1 MLVIR
6 YKFSVLFLFLF
17 LSFAYSDNYKSV
29 ELDTLFEKLSKIDSP
44 NQATLIEKK
53 IWKVWN
59 KHPKNDKLTN
69 KLKFGREL
77 MSEGSYNYALQIF
90 TNIIRTDPL
99 WSEAWNAR
107 ATLFFYMNNY
117 KESLKDIDKVLD
129 LEPRHFGALSGR
141 AQILIKLEQYGKAI
155 NDLREIKK
163 IHPSITEDRLIEKLE
178 KLIKGLSI

>member
-6 YKFSVLFLFLF
+6 HKFSFFLFF
-17 LSFAYSDNYKSV
+17 FFISFAYADNYKST
-29 ELDTLFEKLSKIDSP
+29 ELDKLFEKLSTIDKP
-44 NQATLIEKK
+44 DQATLIEKK
-53 IWKVWN
+53 IWKAWSE
-59 KHPKNDKLTN
+59 HPKNEKLTN
-69 KLKFGREL
+69 KLKLGRGL
-77 MSEGSYNYALQIF
+77 MGEGSHDYALQVF

-117 KESLKDIDKVLD
+117 KESLKDIDKVLN

-141 AQILIKLEQYGKAI
+141 AQILIKLEKYGKAI

-163 IHPSITEDRLIEKLE
+163 IHPSKNEDRLIEKLK

>member
-29 ELDTLFEKLSKIDSP
+29 ELDELFKKLSKNENPD
-44 NQATLIEKK
+44 QATLIEKK
-53 IWKVWN
+53 IWKVWS

-69 KLKFGREL
+69 KLEFGREL
-77 MSEGSYNYALQIF
+77 MSEGSYNYALQVF
-90 TNIIRTDPL
+90 TNIIKTDPF

-107 ATLFFYMNNY
+107 ATLFFYMNSY
-117 KESLKDIDKVLD
+117 EKSLKDIDKVLN

-141 AQILIKLEQYGKAI
+141 AQILIKLEKYGKAI
-155 NDLREIKK
+155 NDLKEIKK
-163 IHPSITEDRLIEKLE
+163 IYPSITEDRLIEKLE
-178 KLIKGLSI
+178 KLVEGLSI